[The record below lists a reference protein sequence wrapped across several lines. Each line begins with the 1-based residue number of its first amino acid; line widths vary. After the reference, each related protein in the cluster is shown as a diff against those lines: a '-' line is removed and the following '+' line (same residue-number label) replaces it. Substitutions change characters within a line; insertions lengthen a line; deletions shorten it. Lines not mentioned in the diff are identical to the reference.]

1 MQYFFMGNRTLSSN
15 LSCDS
20 VIDGA
25 FFSHPDFQ
33 VPEEKVCH
41 HTCEYVVVPAHIF
54 AYFIMVHAEFGLCFF
69 KTLFNCPAKTTEPYK
84 SFEPGAG

>member
-1 MQYFFMGNRTLSSN
+1 MVPGLYPSDLFEQAFKRMPFHWQKILRRI

-33 VPEEKVCH
+33 VPEEK
-41 HTCEYVVVPAHIF
+41 
-54 AYFIMVHAEFGLCFF
+54 MGQHAR
-69 KTLFNCPAKTTEPYK
+69 
-84 SFEPGAG
+84 